1 MLGYLFNI
9 NNMEISKEYL
19 ANKLESLVDK
29 YNKLNEEIN
38 QRTILIRKVEGAIE
52 TIQLLLKELETE
64 VNTNKEEN
72 VN

>member
-1 MLGYLFNI
+1 
-9 NNMEISKEYL
+9 MEISKEYL